1 MLRQLL
7 TALAILTGLAA
18 TGVPAQASASD
29 VAAVRLVETAE
40 LAVKCVIPSPGPAFA
55 PQPLTPDGAKKP
67 CPMPLPPVVL
77 PPVML
82 KADRALE

>member
-7 TALAILTGLAA
+7 TALAILTGLTAA
-18 TGVPAQASASD
+18 APADASRVSD
-29 VAAVRLVETAE
+29 VASVRVIATAE
-40 LAVKCVIPSPGPAFA
+40 LATKCAIANAGPAFA
-55 PQPLTPDGAKKP
+55 PQVPQHDAAKSP
-67 CPMPLPPVVL
+67 CPRPLPPVVL

>member
-18 TGVPAQASASD
+18 AGTPAQASANN
-29 VAAVRLVETAE
+29 VAAVRLVETTQ
-40 LAVKCVIPSPGPAFA
+40 LVSKCAIPSPGPAFA
-55 PQPLTPDGAKKP
+55 PEAPAKDAVKKP
-67 CPMPLPPVVL
+67 CPVPLPPIVL
-77 PPVML
+77 PTVML

>member
-7 TALAILTGLAA
+7 TALAILTGLASA
-18 TGVPAQASASD
+18 GVPAQAGATD

-40 LAVKCVIPSPGPAFA
+40 LAAKCVIPNPGPAFLPPA
-55 PQPLTPDGAKKP
+55 PAQDGVKKP
-67 CPMPLPPVVL
+67 CPVPLPPVVL
-77 PPVML
+77 PAVML